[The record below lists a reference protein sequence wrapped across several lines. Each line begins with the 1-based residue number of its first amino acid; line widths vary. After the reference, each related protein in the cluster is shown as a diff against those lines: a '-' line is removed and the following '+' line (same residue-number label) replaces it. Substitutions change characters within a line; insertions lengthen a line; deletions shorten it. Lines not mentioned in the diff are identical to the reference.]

1 MPLLSPK
8 VFGERFA
15 EHYGLWRRAT
25 GGESHIVNDTPESV
39 VRSYL
44 AAWRNPVLDELASF
58 FCDDAVYTDGPRGQH
73 RGLAAIRSEFETGM
87 STFSGLKIDIK
98 TLVAGGSNV
107 MVERVDSFQ
116 IDGKPFQMEVVG
128 VFEVDQGRIK
138 RWRDYYDLKSI
149 TDQIEAAGVSLPN

>member
-1 MPLLSPK
+1 
-8 VFGERFA
+8 
-15 EHYGLWRRAT
+15 
-25 GGESHIVNDTPESV
+25 
-39 VRSYL
+39 
-44 AAWRNPVLDELASF
+44 
-58 FCDDAVYTDGPRGQH
+58 
-73 RGLAAIRSEFETGM
+73 M

-116 IDGKPFQMEVVG
+116 IGGKPFQMEVVG